1 MNWFGRKKETKNTP
15 SAVSSTSNNGG
26 GGGGGGA
33 TRTTTANTVVN
44 LRESIATQ
52 EKREQH
58 LEKKIEQLT
67 AEAKTKMAKKDKKG
81 ALFALKRKKLYEA
94 EIDKIANIK
103 MTLETQVMNLESAA
117 QNAETF
123 KAMNAGKNAMSN
135 IRTETNID
143 KVDDLMDEIKEEME
157 MADEIS
163 NALAQPVDPLLTD
176 EDDLLAELQELEAED
191 VEEQLLSKPA
201 TVPQEEVVLPD
212 VPSSQLPSIPNATKE
227 EEEEL
232 KQLEA
237 ELAGFDDI
245 YISVVFV
252 WSLGVMDGLWMDVSM
267 DGWMDGWMDV
277 SPTTAPMP
285 VGHTSLWRTIE
296 WEGEKE
302 MVCAAQECS
311 AKL

>member
-1 MNWFGRKKETKNTP
+1 MNWFGRKKDTTKQP
-15 SAVSSTSNNGG
+15 SAISSTSNNSGHGRGGGG

-33 TRTTTANTVVN
+33 SRTNTANTVVN

-58 LEKKIEQLT
+58 LEKKIDQLT
-67 AEAKTKMAKKDKKG
+67 AEAKAKMAKKDKKG

-135 IRTETNID
+135 IREDTNIE

-191 VEEQLLSKPA
+191 VEEQLMQPA
-201 TVPQEEVVLPD
+201 KQQEMTLPE
-212 VPSSQLPSIPNATKE
+212 VPSSQLPVIPNATKE
-227 EEEEL
+227 EEAEL
-232 KQLEA
+232 KALEA
-237 ELAGFDDI
+237 ELAG
-245 YISVVFV
+245 
-252 WSLGVMDGLWMDVSM
+252 L
-267 DGWMDGWMDV
+267 
-277 SPTTAPMP
+277 
-285 VGHTSLWRTIE
+285 
-296 WEGEKE
+296 
-302 MVCAAQECS
+302 
-311 AKL
+311 